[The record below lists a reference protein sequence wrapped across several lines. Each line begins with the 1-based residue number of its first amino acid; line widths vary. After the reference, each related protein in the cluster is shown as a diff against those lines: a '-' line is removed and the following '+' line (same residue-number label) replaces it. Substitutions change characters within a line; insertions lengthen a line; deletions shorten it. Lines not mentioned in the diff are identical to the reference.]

1 MAYRNSFW
9 RRYFGSA
16 AVFAIV
22 IGLIYI
28 LNNTDVVGDFLS
40 KGGIKKTGDIASAQK
55 GIGQE
60 SYYPDTIIPQ
70 PEMAGQWINKPN
82 FMLYYD
88 EDIMQARFT
97 LHKLEGAFTRGEANR
112 YGIRFDEDEVL
123 SAETARYSDYSGSG
137 YDRGHL
143 VPAGDFK
150 CCQELLTE
158 TFSMSNIAPF
168 DSVLNRYAWNEL
180 EIKTRSWARKN
191 GTVYVITGPV
201 FGHRFQY
208 IGRYNDVSVPTHFFK
223 IIFTLSGNTGIPKKT
238 IAFLL
243 PNEPIDKFTQERRQ
257 VSLDKI
263 EELTGLD
270 FFKMLPDDLENKL
283 EAQNQNGSW

>member
-1 MAYRNSFW
+1 MAYKNSFW
-9 RRYFGSA
+9 GRYFGSA
-16 AVFAIV
+16 VVFALV
-22 IGLIYI
+22 IGLIFI
-28 LNNTDVVGDFLS
+28 LNNPDVIGGFLS
-40 KGGIKKTGDIASAQK
+40 KVRIKVPEDIASAQK
-55 GIGQE
+55 DISEE

-70 PEMAGQWINKPN
+70 PEMAGQWIYKPN
-82 FMLYYD
+82 FMLFYD

-112 YGIRFDEDEVL
+112 YGIRFKEDEVL
-123 SAETARYSDYSGSG
+123 AAETARYSDYSGSG

-150 CCQELLTE
+150 CCQELLAE

-180 EIKTRSWARKN
+180 EMKTRSWARKY

-201 FGHRFQY
+201 FGNKFQY
-208 IGRYNDVSVPTHFFK
+208 IGRYNEVSVPTHFFK
-223 IIFTLSGNTGIPKKT
+223 IMFTLSGNTGIPKKV

-243 PNEPIDKFTQERRQ
+243 PNEPINKFTQERRQ

-283 EAQNQNGSW
+283 EAANQTGSW